1 MIPSVA
7 RVAGFHNAGLIVIDE
22 IQNLSLVKSR
32 GAKQML
38 AFFTELIDTA
48 GCGIVMVGTERA
60 LKVLQ
65 EEFWQVRRNLT
76 TRPFHWKPFERGKI
90 WDEFLSSF
98 WHYQYTKREAE
109 LTDEMKNVFYHE
121 TVGIPDLVV
130 KLFIGV
136 QQYAIESGSEVI
148 SLDLIQDVAK
158 ALFEPAQDALAAYR
172 RGAEDADERV
182 NKAIDVMNRRPTTGI
197 DIGEVRRSTSK
208 EQPAS
213 NKNQVSKRSK
223 KREGRKPT
231 GLLSVHL
238 EADEQERATYDA
250 LVEAGYTAPKDEFG
264 SVDHAS
270 ELSSSLS

>member
-48 GCGIVMVGTERA
+48 GCGIVIVGTERA

-98 WHYQYTKREAE
+98 WHY
-109 LTDEMKNVFYHE
+109 
-121 TVGIPDLVV
+121 
-130 KLFIGV
+130 
-136 QQYAIESGSEVI
+136 
-148 SLDLIQDVAK
+148 
-158 ALFEPAQDALAAYR
+158 
-172 RGAEDADERV
+172 
-182 NKAIDVMNRRPTTGI
+182 
-197 DIGEVRRSTSK
+197 
-208 EQPAS
+208 
-213 NKNQVSKRSK
+213 
-223 KREGRKPT
+223 
-231 GLLSVHL
+231 
-238 EADEQERATYDA
+238 
-250 LVEAGYTAPKDEFG
+250 
-264 SVDHAS
+264 
-270 ELSSSLS
+270 